1 MSPDQVSEVKGRL
14 VVATPLLADPNF
26 DHTVVLVLEHSEDGA
41 LGVVLNRP
49 SLTDVSEALPEWAE
63 MVVPPSQVFVGGPVD
78 RSAIVAVAH
87 SATDDDVEG
96 VAPVAGRLG
105 VVDLHRGRDH
115 YLGDLDRLRLF
126 AGYAGW
132 GSGQLEAELE
142 EGSWYLLDAQ
152 ADDAF
157 TEEPVELWRAVLQRA
172 GGKLAQLAS
181 APFN

>member
-1 MSPDQVSEVKGRL
+1 MSPEDVGALKGRL

-26 DHTVVLVLEHSEDGA
+26 DHTVILVLEHSEEGA

-49 SLTDVSEALPEWAE
+49 SGTDVDEALPDWAE
-63 MVVPPSQVFVGGPVD
+63 MVVPPSRVFVGGPVD

-87 SATDDDVEG
+87 STTDDEVEG
-96 VAPVAGRLG
+96 IATVAGRLG
-105 VVDLHRGRDH
+105 VVDLHRGCDH

-132 GSGQLEAELE
+132 GGGQLEAELE
-142 EGSWYLLDAQ
+142 EGSWYVLDAQ

-157 TEEPVELWRAVLQRA
+157 TDEPVELWRAVLQRA